1 MEPVYHDGDMVYV
14 KYTKDVENNDIV
26 ICTTA
31 DGAVIK
37 RMYEN
42 KIYSLNPQYPYGEKN
57 EDDHVQVV
65 GKVLGTVSDDEVP
78 DKEDTVL
85 LRDLLSEELYEFN
98 RKYEG

>member
-1 MEPVYHDGDMVYV
+1 MVSVNPDKWFPTYRTGGFAAPE
-14 KYTKDVENNDIV
+14 YSL
-26 ICTTA
+26 
-31 DGAVIK
+31 
-37 RMYEN
+37 
-42 KIYSLNPQYPYGEKN
+42 YSLNPQYPYGEKN

>member
-1 MEPVYHDGDMVYV
+1 MVSNLPDRRLRRTGMTGGFAAPEYSL
-14 KYTKDVENNDIV
+14 
-26 ICTTA
+26 
-31 DGAVIK
+31 
-37 RMYEN
+37 
-42 KIYSLNPQYPYGEKN
+42 YSLNPQYPYGEKN

>member
-1 MEPVYHDGDMVYV
+1 MVSVNPDKWFPTYRTGGFAAPE
-14 KYTKDVENNDIV
+14 YSL
-26 ICTTA
+26 
-31 DGAVIK
+31 
-37 RMYEN
+37 
-42 KIYSLNPQYPYGEKN
+42 YSLNPQYPYGDKG
-57 EDDHVQVV
+57 EDDHVRVV

>member
-1 MEPVYHDGDMVYV
+1 MGSIWLRMVSVNPDKWFPTYRTGGFAAPE
-14 KYTKDVENNDIV
+14 YSL
-26 ICTTA
+26 
-31 DGAVIK
+31 
-37 RMYEN
+37 
-42 KIYSLNPQYPYGEKN
+42 YSLNPQYPYGEKN